1 MPLITTDQTD
11 LIIFDCDGVLV
22 DSEPLSNDVM
32 AEHITRLGWAMNG
45 RESIQRFQG
54 KTMAQVHTAIEAQL
68 GRQIDP
74 IWRKA
79 FHRDQEEKMRTGLQ
93 IIPGV
98 RELIDRVHS
107 AGLKSCVAS
116 QGRHEK
122 MAISLGT
129 TELLSIF
136 VGRIFSAV
144 DVSRPKPAPDLFLHA
159 AHKMKADPARC
170 IVIEDSL
177 TGVTAALAANM
188 RVIGYDPDNRGILSQ
203 DSVEVVSRMDAIK
216 IA

>member
-1 MPLITTDQTD
+1 MTDQTD

-32 AEHITRLGWAMNG
+32 AEHITRLGWEMDG
-45 RESIQRFQG
+45 HESIQRFQG

-68 GRQIDP
+68 GRRVDP
-74 IWRKA
+74 VWRDA
-79 FHRDQEEKMRTGLQ
+79 FHRDQEDRMRTDLQ
-93 IIPGV
+93 IVPGV
-98 RELIDRVHS
+98 RDLIDRVHA

-129 TELLSIF
+129 TGLLSIF
-136 VGRIFSAV
+136 KGRIFSAV
-144 DVSRPKPAPDLFLHA
+144 DVQRPKPAPDLFLHA
-159 AHKMKADPARC
+159 AHMMRADPARC

-177 TGVTAALAANM
+177 TGVTAALASNM
-188 RVIGYDPDNRGILSQ
+188 RVIGYDAGNRGILSQ
-203 DSVEVVSRMDAIK
+203 DGVEVVSSMDAIK